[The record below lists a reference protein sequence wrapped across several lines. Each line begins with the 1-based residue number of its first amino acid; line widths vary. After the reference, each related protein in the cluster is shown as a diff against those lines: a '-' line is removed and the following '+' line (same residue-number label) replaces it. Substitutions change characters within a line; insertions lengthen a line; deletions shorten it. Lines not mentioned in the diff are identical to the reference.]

1 MRIPSKV
8 LWKLLRHFIFGGLI
22 LLGIKFSSN
31 EGDTEGKA
39 VSLLK
44 IALKYS
50 SVINRSS
57 QTWQVTIDTIKEDTI
72 I

>member
-57 QTWQVTIDTIKEDTI
+57 
-72 I
+72 